1 MSRIDDHLSVLR
13 RYNAWRTGEDERT
26 MEEAGLSPGE
36 ITKAIRDA
44 IAEIKKLRVA
54 HRRYEALRRVNP
66 RQFMDLWNRNLK
78 GERFDAL
85 VDELAKS

>member
-1 MSRIDDHLSVLR
+1 MSRHEDHLDVLI
-13 RYNAWRTGEDERT
+13 RYNAWRTGDDERT
-26 MEEAGLSPGE
+26 MEEAGISPGE

-44 IAEIKKLRVA
+44 MAEIKKLRVA

-78 GERFDAL
+78 GEKFDAL
-85 VDELAKS
+85 VDDLVKS

>member
-36 ITKAIRDA
+36 ITKAIRDG

-78 GERFDAL
+78 GERFDDL